1 MMAATL
7 SLIFEGQQNH
17 HHRGLFCISNQL
29 GLQSKLVEKGC
40 WSKSIQDKLERRGI
54 QFINLIMS
62 RRNICLLFFFFFLLS
77 LKRMVT
83 RTITWHSMNLR
94 VIIKKEFR
102 FYEQPFDSIWA

>member
-7 SLIFEGQQNH
+7 SLIFEEQQNH

-40 WSKSIQDKLERRGI
+40 LSKSIQDKLERRGI

-62 RRNICLLFFFFFLLS
+62 RRNICLLS

-94 VIIKKEFR
+94 VIINKEFR